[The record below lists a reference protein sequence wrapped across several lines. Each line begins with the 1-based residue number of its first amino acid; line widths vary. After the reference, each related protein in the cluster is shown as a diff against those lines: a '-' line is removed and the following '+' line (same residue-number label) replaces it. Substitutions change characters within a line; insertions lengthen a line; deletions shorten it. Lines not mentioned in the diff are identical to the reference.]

1 MDTDSHPRPGHEPLP
16 QPRTDAHPEPLPEPL
31 PLAGL
36 TVVAVEQAVSA
47 PFATRQLA
55 DLGARV
61 IKVERP
67 DGGDFARAYDTA
79 AHGLASHFVWAN
91 RGKESLTLDLKDP
104 RGLEVLHRLLDG
116 ADVFVQNLAQ
126 GAAARLGLDAATLCA
141 RYPRLIAVDVSG
153 YGPRGPY
160 AHKRAYDML
169 VQCEAGLVSVTG
181 TPDEPVKAGIPAADI
196 AAAMYAF
203 SGVLAA
209 LVRRGITGRGGPVEV
224 SMLDSLAEWMG
235 HPLHHT
241 MHGGEQP
248 ARTGLAHAVIAPYD
262 AYATADGDRVLLSV
276 QNDREWRRL
285 ARQVLERPDLA
296 EDPAFATNA
305 ARTRGRGRTDAV
317 VAGALAL
324 LGADEAVRR
333 LEAAGIA
340 CARLNSVAQLAGHPQ
355 LAARDRWREVD
366 SPVGPL
372 RALLPPIG
380 LPGGAAPRMGAV
392 PALGQHDEPLLRALG
407 MTGAQ
412 IAGLRRDGVIAEGRG
427 DAGE

>member
-1 MDTDSHPRPGHEPLP
+1 MN
-16 QPRTDAHPEPLPEPL
+16 QPL
-31 PLAGL
+31 PLDGI

-61 IKVERP
+61 IKIERP
-67 DGGDFARAYDTA
+67 DGGDFARSYDTA
-79 AHGLASHFVWAN
+79 ARGLASHFVWCN
-91 RGKESLTLDLKDP
+91 RGKESLAVDLKDP
-104 RGLEVLHRLLDG
+104 RGLKIVRQLVAG

-141 RYPRLIAVDVSG
+141 AHPRLIAVDISG
-153 YGPRGPY
+153 YGAEGPY

-181 TPDEPVKAGIPAADI
+181 TADDPVKAGIPAADI

-209 LVRRGITGRGGPVEV
+209 LLRRGTTGRGGPVEV
-224 SMLDSLAEWMG
+224 SMLESLAEWMG
-235 HPLHHT
+235 HPLHYG
-241 MHGGEQP
+241 MYGGEAP
-248 ARTGLAHAVIAPYD
+248 ARTGVAHAVIAPYN
-262 AYATADGDRVLLSV
+262 AYPTADGGQVLLSV

-285 ARQVLERPDLA
+285 ADQVLGRPELG
-296 EDPAFATNA
+296 EDPVFATNT
-305 ARTRGRGRTDAV
+305 ARTANRAKTDVV
-317 VAGALAL
+317 VAEALAL
-324 LGADEAVRR
+324 LATEEAIRE

-340 CARLNSVAQLAGHPQ
+340 CARLNNVTDVAGHPQ

-372 RALLPPIG
+372 RALLPPIT
-380 LPGGAAPRMGAV
+380 LPGGAEARMGAV
-392 PALGQHDEPLLRALG
+392 PALGEHTDALLRALG
-407 MTGAQ
+407 MTDEGTA
-412 IAGLRRDGVIAEGRG
+412 ALRRDGVIA
-427 DAGE
+427 